1 MNLGVGDLVAVANPT
16 IKVLITYGVAAILWA
31 VIGTV
36 VGWLIRRTAAP

>member
-1 MNLGVGDLVAVANPT
+1 L
-16 IKVLITYGVAAILWA
+16 LITYGIAAILWA